1 MNTKEWFSSWFDT
14 DYYHTLYKNRDD
26 DEAKR
31 FINNLLNFLELEP
44 NSNLLDLACGK
55 GRHSV
60 TLNEAGF
67 NVTGADLSAN
77 SINEAKSHEN
87 EKLSFIVHDMRKPI
101 EGAKFNTVFN
111 LFTSFGY
118 FDTVDEN
125 TQVLECIYSMLMDQG
140 LLIIDFMNAS
150 KVINTLVKQEQKVI
164 DGIQFDIKR
173 TFDGKHIYKYIDVVE
188 EENELHF
195 MERVQAIRLSDFETL
210 LHASNFEI
218 LHTFGDFDLN
228 PFNEEDSN
236 RLILIAKKK

>member
-173 TFDGKHIYKYIDVVE
+173 TFDGRHIYKYIDVVE